1 MKFIVLAL
9 LNIGL
14 IVFFVYLF
22 RRRNLLSYHQG
33 GRIWLTFLAVGII
46 TLMDEFT
53 SIFYVPAEAYRFIGL
68 SAIPFIVI
76 TSLLIR
82 FISTRLTEIAEILEH
97 HHLIGGGVYSFS
109 YLVLGP
115 MMSFVAVSSIMV
127 DYILTAC
134 ISAVSAVSN
143 ATSFFPL
150 PPATALIVVLAII
163 WAVAGLNISGI
174 RENARFTFLIF
185 IGAAFVMLN
194 LIAAGIL
201 HLDQGSM
208 GRIQLATVQS
218 LKQVNTGSIF
228 KNYDHFISSI
238 AFCILAYSGVES
250 VLQTAGFVRSWK
262 EIRKAYLFLALTVG
276 VATPLVAVLVLSSP
290 IDFKAHEGDLITH
303 YATLLNGV
311 PFGLVVGA
319 LASFTLTMA
328 VNTAF
333 VASSELMERVA
344 HRYGFYWLIATNR
357 RHSLYRIHLS
367 SALFFSIIVLLT
379 MGSQAQLANMYALGL
394 LASFCINMGSLI
406 IYRYFQGKGGGITY
420 STSRFGTLILWII
433 LVSCFIFLAIDKHQ
447 ATLLWATVTGVML
460 LLGFW
465 IARKRSPETKE
476 IEQGENEMGMIL
488 YLAESEGQDI
498 HLFFRRSQE
507 TERTEPRS
515 NEAYITFY
523 SPRVGGLPPKTVPN
537 QFRFPLSKI
546 SLFHRLVAVLR
557 VVEYEMAD
565 RQITVHLG
573 WPMSSWWER
582 LSIGVMVFNLMR
594 LPRFFPAFNF
604 EILYGREPMSVQK
617 EIHIFPKGDLE
628 RKPGDESA

>member
-1 MKFIVLAL
+1 MKIIVLFL
-9 LNIGL
+9 LNLGL
-14 IVFFVYLF
+14 VILFVYLF
-22 RRRNLLSYHQG
+22 RQRNLLSYHQG
-33 GRIWLTFLAVGII
+33 GRVWLTYLSVGVI

-53 SIFYVPAEAYRFIGL
+53 SIFYAPAEAFRFIGL
-68 SAIPFIVI
+68 SAILFIAV

-82 FISTRLTEIAEILEH
+82 FICTRLTEIAEILEH

-134 ISAVSAVSN
+134 LSAVSAVSN

-150 PPATALIVVLAII
+150 PQSTALIIVLAII

-174 RENARFTFLIF
+174 RENARFTFMIF

-194 LIAAGIL
+194 LIASGIL
-201 HLDQGSM
+201 NLDKGSLGQM
-208 GRIQLATVQS
+208 HLATNQAINH
-218 LKQVNTGSIF
+218 LNTGSILG
-228 KNYDHFISSI
+228 NYGHFITSI

-262 EIRKAYLFLALTVG
+262 EIRKAYWFLALTVG
-276 VATPLVAVLVLSSP
+276 VVTPLVAALALSTR

-311 PFGLVVGA
+311 PFGLVVGV
-319 LASFTLTMA
+319 LASFTLTLA

-357 RHSLYRIHLS
+357 RQSLYRIHLA
-367 SALFFSIIVLLT
+367 SAVFFSIIIFLT

-406 IYRYFQGKGGGITY
+406 IYRYFRGKGEGVTY
-420 STSRFGTLILWII
+420 STSRLGTLILWII
-433 LVSCFIFLAIDKHQ
+433 LISCFIFLAIDKPR

-465 IARKRSPETKE
+465 VAKKRSPEIKE

-488 YLAESEGQDI
+488 YLAESEERDV
-498 HLFFRRSQE
+498 HLFFRRSEE
-507 TERTEPRS
+507 TDQS
-515 NEAYITFY
+515 VYKDNEAYITFY
-523 SPRVGGLPPKTVPN
+523 SPRIGGLPPKVVPN

-546 SLFHRLVAVLR
+546 SLFHRIVSILR

-565 RQITVHLG
+565 RRVVVHLG
-573 WPMSSWWER
+573 WPLSSWFER
-582 LSIGVMVFNLMR
+582 MSIGVMVFNLMR
-594 LPRFFPAFNF
+594 LPRLFPNF
-604 EILYGREPMSVQK
+604 EFDIHYFKREAPQIDEK
-617 EIHIFPKGDLE
+617 
-628 RKPGDESA
+628 KP